1 MKAITFTITLLAISV
16 LPAHAQK
23 TAAIAQMVNADGSPI
38 GTVELRETTR
48 QGVFIELDL
57 EGLPPGVHAFHI
69 HESGR
74 CAPDFD
80 AAGGHFSPLG
90 NPHGLL
96 HPEGPH
102 IGDLL
107 NITVPPSGDV
117 SAERLATDVTLEPGP
132 VESLFDEDGSAL
144 VIHSGADD
152 YLSQPSGAAGDP
164 IACGVVR
171 R

>member
-1 MKAITFTITLLAISV
+1 MRAITLTIILLGFTA

-23 TAAIAQMVNADGSPI
+23 TAAIAQMVDTEDEPL

-57 EGLPPGVHAFHI
+57 EGLPPGTHAFHI
-69 HESGR
+69 HETGR
-74 CAPDFD
+74 CSPDFD
-80 AAGGHFSPLG
+80 ASGGHFSPHG
-90 NPHGLL
+90 NKHGLL

-102 IGDLL
+102 AGDLL
-107 NITVPPSGDV
+107 NINVSPSGRV

-132 VESLFDEDGSAL
+132 AESLFDEDGSAF
-144 VIHSGADD
+144 VIHEGADD
-152 YLSQPSGAAGDP
+152 YMSQPSGAAGEP
-164 IACGVVR
+164 IACGVIR